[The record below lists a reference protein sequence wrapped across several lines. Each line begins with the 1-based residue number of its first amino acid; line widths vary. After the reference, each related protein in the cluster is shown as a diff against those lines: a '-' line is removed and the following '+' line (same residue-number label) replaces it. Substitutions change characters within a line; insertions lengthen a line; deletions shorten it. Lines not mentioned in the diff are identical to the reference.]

1 MNMSDK
7 PRILVVEDESSIR
20 EMLQLNLD
28 LEGYDVVTAKT
39 GGEGLDRLRQ
49 QKFDAAILDV
59 MLPEVDGFT
68 ICKTIR
74 LEGDSTPV
82 LFLTAKSSG
91 PDRVEGLKI
100 GGDDYQSKPF
110 HLEELL
116 LRIQK
121 LIARR
126 GEGEG
131 KKLSDLEEFSFGNG
145 NHVNFKHYNIRD
157 KHGDE
162 QEISKKEMMMLKLL
176 MHEKNKVVSRE
187 EILETVWGYN
197 VYPSTRTIDNFI
209 LAFRKYFEP
218 DPKQPIH
225 FHSVR
230 GVGYKFT
237 P

>member
-1 MNMSDK
+1 MSK
-7 PRILVVEDESSIR
+7 NPRILIVEDEASIR
-20 EMLQLNLD
+20 EMLQLNLEMD
-28 LEGYDVVTAKT
+28 GYDVTTVKT
-39 GGEGLDRLRQ
+39 GGAGLEKLRH
-49 QKFDAAILDV
+49 QKFDTAILDV

-74 LEGDSTPV
+74 LEGNSTPI
-82 LFLTAKSSG
+82 LFLSAKGGG
-91 PDRVEGLKI
+91 PDRAEGLKI
-100 GGDDYQSKPF
+100 GGDDYMSKPF

-116 LRIQK
+116 LRIER
-121 LIARR
+121 LVARS
-126 GEGEG
+126 GDQDG
-131 KKLSDLEEFSFGNG
+131 KKLSDLEEFKFGEN
-145 NHVNFKHYNIRD
+145 NYVNFKHYVIRD
-157 KHGDE
+157 KNGRE

-176 MHEKNKVVSRE
+176 VHEKNKVVSRE

-209 LAFRKYFEP
+209 LSFRKYFEP

>member
-1 MNMSDK
+1 MSEK

-28 LEGYDVVTAKT
+28 LEGYDVVLAKT
-39 GGEGLDRLRQ
+39 GGEALERLRQ
-49 QKFDAAILDV
+49 QKFSAAILDV

-74 LEGDSTPV
+74 LEGNTTPV

-100 GGDDYQSKPF
+100 GGDDYLSKPF

-116 LRIQK
+116 LRVQK
-121 LIARR
+121 LVARS
-126 GEGEG
+126 GESEG
-131 KKLSDLEEFSFGNG
+131 KKLSDLEEFSFGEN
-145 NHVNFKHYNIRD
+145 NYVNFKHYEIRD
-157 KHGDE
+157 KEGRE

-176 MHEKNKVVSRE
+176 IHEKNKVVSRE